1 MKFDVNFLCRLIVS
15 FSYFNTCTY
24 CIRKCELN
32 SFEKQNVSCLENSF
46 QDHAVLDLKTI
57 KTCKFNMHRD
67 TIFVNFCYAIF
78 AAARD
83 NEKIVLLKISIDRE
97 RRKEKKRS
105 CLINLSL
112 SVFLSRIKRKHFSGF

>member
-24 CIRKCELN
+24 CIRECELN
-32 SFEKQNVSCLENSF
+32 SFEKQSVSCLENSF

-78 AAARD
+78 AAAKLHRVS
-83 NEKIVLLKISIDRE
+83 NMFETPAIS
-97 RRKEKKRS
+97 RRQIARG
-105 CLINLSL
+105 LH
-112 SVFLSRIKRKHFSGF
+112 VRF

>member
-24 CIRKCELN
+24 CIRECELTL
-32 SFEKQNVSCLENSF
+32 FEKQNVSYLENSF
-46 QDHAVLDLKTI
+46 QDHSVLDLKTI

-67 TIFVNFCYAIF
+67 TIFVNFCYAIL

-83 NEKIVLLKISIDRE
+83 NEIIVLLKISIDRE
-97 RRKEKKRS
+97 RRKEKKGHVL
-105 CLINLSL
+105 LIY
-112 SVFLSRIKRKHFSGF
+112 HFMSS